1 MPLQF
6 SSEMLVIAR
15 VCTLQTGL
23 STCEHWLLGLKQKK
37 NKNQNPKK
45 TVPKD
50 FRMMSASVKGVD
62 DGGELRLKQGN
73 RAVSSAPNMQEA

>member
-1 MPLQF
+1 MHSADGPLN
-6 SSEMLVIAR
+6 MR
-15 VCTLQTGL
+15 TLA
-23 STCEHWLLGLKQKK
+23 SWFKAEK
-37 NKNQNPKK
+37 NKNKNPKK